1 MLKMLY
7 MSKKIKILQNFCA
20 HYILNFGLK
29 SWIITSFQGR
39 NKKPHF
45 EGKNSSPARNLSNW
59 LVRLRVF
66 LLSRT
71 ATYNKSFHYYSPKK
85 PFGKPKG
92 FFGAITWKR
101 LCRFHV
107 EGLRP
112 AAHALTGTLAG
123 RAVCFR
129 RTCRRKHDFKFFRR
143 SGGETLRG
151 QFVSSPG
158 MPGGGRFRF

>member
-1 MLKMLY
+1 MTKYLCILHLELWV
-7 MSKKIKILQNFCA
+7 KILDNNVIPREKQ
-20 HYILNFGLK
+20 
-29 SWIITSFQGR
+29 
-39 NKKPHF
+39 KPHF

-112 AAHALTGTLAG
+112 AARALTGTLAG
-123 RAVCFR
+123 RAVCYR

-151 QFVSSPG
+151 PFASSPS
-158 MPGGGRFRF
+158 